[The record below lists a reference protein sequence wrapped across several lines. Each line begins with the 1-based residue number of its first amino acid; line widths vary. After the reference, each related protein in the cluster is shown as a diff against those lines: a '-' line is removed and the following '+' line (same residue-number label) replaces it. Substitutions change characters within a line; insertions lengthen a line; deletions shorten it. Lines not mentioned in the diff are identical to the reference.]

1 MLRAIA
7 AGFALVLLLAGPA
20 GAQNLAKGIAD
31 YQRGAYGA
39 ALRHLLPLARGGD
52 PVAQSTV
59 GVMYHNGLGVKAD
72 LAVAVDWYSKAAN
85 AGDSLAQRI
94 LGDLY
99 VQGVGGAPDYAAAAE
114 WYEAAA
120 AGGDEEARRKLSA
133 LRRRGGG
140 AHALETAGA
149 GAGQAGTTRAGRSS
163 RTFQSS
169 RLRRRGSGRSTRK
182 GASSRPAS
190 CMSGMPDAPFHVD
203 VKIDFPPV
211 NFSHERS
218 IADLGKISGRGHH
231 RRILGLMK
239 PDIRLRTLPKSEGMS
254 NGGKYCFW
262 INGFEIELRYA
273 QVDVYVAREYPMGSC
288 QYNAIYAHEMEHV
301 AVARR
306 NLEIFAPRIRAA
318 LESGSVPTAQ
328 TPIIVASAADATRDV
343 QAISKENLQPVYKSM
358 LRALQAAQ
366 AVVDSPLSYATV
378 FRKCT
383 KW

>member
-1 MLRAIA
+1 MLRAIV
-7 AGFALVLLLAGPA
+7 AGFVLGLLFAGPA
-20 GAQNLAKGIAD
+20 GAQNLEKGLAD

-39 ALRHLLPLARGGD
+39 ALRQLLPLARGGE

-120 AGGDEEARRKLSA
+120 NGGDGEARRKLNA
-133 LRRRGGG
+133 IRRRGGG
-140 AHALETAGA
+140 ARALDQAGA
-149 GAGQAGTTRAGRSS
+149 RQGKAGTTRAGRRS
-163 RTFQSS
+163 RTIQSS
-169 RLRRRGSGRSTRK
+169 KLRRRGTTRRARK
-182 GASSRPAS
+182 GALARPGS

-211 NFSHERS
+211 KFSHSRS
-218 IADLGKISGRGHH
+218 IAELGKISGRGHH

-239 PDIRLRTLPKSEGMS
+239 PDIRLKTLPKSEGMS
-254 NGGKYCFW
+254 KGGQHCFW
-262 INGFEIELRYA
+262 ITGFEIVLRYA
-273 QVDVYVAREYPMGSC
+273 EIEVYVAREYPVGSC
-288 QYNAIYAHEMEHV
+288 QYNAIYAHEMQHV

-306 NLEIFAPRIRAA
+306 NLEIYAPRIRAA

-328 TPIIVASAADATRDV
+328 TPIIVASAADAARDV
-343 QAISKENLQPVYKSM
+343 QAISNENVQPVYRAM
-358 LRALQAAQ
+358 LRDLRAAQ
-366 AVVDSPLSYATV
+366 AIVDSPMSYASV
-378 FRKCT
+378 FRKCP

>member
-7 AGFALVLLLAGPA
+7 VGFALALVIAGPA
-20 GAQNLAKGIAD
+20 WAQNLERGLDA

-39 ALRHLLPLARGGD
+39 ALRQLLPLARGGH

-72 LAVAVDWYSKAAN
+72 LAVAVDWYTKAAN
-85 AGDSLAQRI
+85 NGDPLAQRI

-99 VQGVGGAPDYAAAAE
+99 VQGVGGAPDYVAAAE

-120 AGGDEEARRKLSA
+120 SGGDAEARRKLNA

-140 AHALETAGA
+140 SRPLDSSGA
-149 GAGQAGTTRAGRSS
+149 GGGRAEISPPG
-163 RTFQSS
+163 QSS
-169 RLRRRGSGRSTRK
+169 QLRRRSARPSRK
-182 GASSRPAS
+182 GTLRRPAS

-211 NFSHERS
+211 TFSHDRS
-218 IADLGKISGRGHH
+218 IADLGRISGRGHH
-231 RRILGLMK
+231 LRVLGLMK
-239 PDIRLRTLPKSEGMS
+239 PTIRLRTIPKAEGMS
-254 NGGKYCFW
+254 TGGKHCFW

-273 QVDVYVAREYPMGSC
+273 QVNVYVAREYPEGSC
-288 QYNAIYAHEMEHV
+288 QYNAVYQHEMEHV

-343 QAISKENLQPVYKSM
+343 QAISEENLRPVFRSM
-358 LRALQAAQ
+358 VRALRAAQ
-366 AVVDSPLSYATV
+366 AVVDSPQSYARV
-378 FRKCT
+378 FRKCP